1 VGVANDYY
9 PSTQKAKTET
19 RKIPN
24 NKKKKKKRKLRLEN
38 CEFQGRKSAKP
49 LWD

>member
-1 VGVANDYY
+1 MIIIPVL
-9 PSTQKAKTET
+9 
-19 RKIPN
+19 RKLRLKRGKYLII
-24 NKKKKKKRKLRLEN
+24 KKKKKKRKLRLEN